1 MNCCMDSGC
10 SERYL
15 KKKADIWT
23 YGRIYVQIQK
33 PEGIDEL
40 TISFAWYVN
49 AWTLDTGALR
59 LHTIAKLGSKF
70 YTSRPSGSRLDH
82 ISVSQSVLKLTTF
95 RPLYLY
101 NCLNV
106 VSWNFGLLHL
116 LMERSKL
123 KLRKRG
129 VDL

>member
-40 TISFAWYVN
+40 TISFA
-49 AWTLDTGALR
+49 
-59 LHTIAKLGSKF
+59 
-70 YTSRPSGSRLDH
+70 
-82 ISVSQSVLKLTTF
+82 
-95 RPLYLY
+95 
-101 NCLNV
+101 
-106 VSWNFGLLHL
+106 
-116 LMERSKL
+116 
-123 KLRKRG
+123 
-129 VDL
+129 